1 MTHGYSLRPNTK
13 GRRRHYPV
21 EGTSTSGASE
31 EGQKPLTDE
40 LEGESDTVDPR
51 PATPDTPRAA
61 HNSPAHSRSIITSS
75 IISATTTTTTTT
87 TRYRIKGR
95 RPETWE
101 EIQAARKREEAR
113 RIAEAVR
120 IRRVQIGR
128 GYREELSALHARIA
142 ALRRE
147 CEVKVERARRKW
159 ERDWAIER
167 GEVGVVVE
175 EGAEEGNLVGSDSNS
190 EDADADEG
198 EMAVDDNNYA
208 PTDPETSLTTSND
221 DDHLQS
227 YWSRSESNFPPTL
240 PPLRRTQQQQ
250 HLSQSQRQQEQEQEQ
265 GDESGRDRV
274 PAGETHTSTGSGSGS
289 LRRHPSQGPRKSQHS
304 RPEHPQPLRR
314 QRAQLMVFPTSSHGL
329 HRDTYGTAVQD
340 PEIRIGGTDGDN
352 DSEMGG

>member
-31 EGQKPLTDE
+31 EGQKHLTDE

-51 PATPDTPRAA
+51 PTTSDTPRAA
-61 HNSPAHSRSIITSS
+61 HNSPEHSRSIITSS

-87 TRYRIKGR
+87 TRYRIEGR

-128 GYREELSALHARIA
+128 GYREELCALHARIA

-159 ERDWAIER
+159 ARDWAIER

-175 EGAEEGNLVGSDSNS
+175 DGDGEEGNLVGSESNS
-190 EDADADEG
+190 DSQDADEG
-198 EMAVDDNNYA
+198 EMAVDTNYA
-208 PTDPETSLTTSND
+208 PTETSLTTNND

-227 YWSRSESNFPPTL
+227 CWSRSESNFPPTL
-240 PPLRRTQQQQ
+240 PPLQRTQPQQ
-250 HLSQSQRQQEQEQEQ
+250 HLSQSQRQQEQE
-265 GDESGRDRV
+265 DESERGT
-274 PAGETHTSTGSGSGS
+274 PGETHTSTDTG
-289 LRRHPSQGPRKSQHS
+289 RRLPQNRNHQSHPSQGQRNSHHS

-314 QRAQLMVFPTSSHGL
+314 QRAQLMVIPTSSHGL
-329 HRDTYGTAVQD
+329 HTYGTAVQD
-340 PEIRIGGTDGDN
+340 PEIRFGGTDGDN
-352 DSEMGG
+352 DSEMDG